1 MEQQKYVPCSGTF
14 QHSIMPMYSGVR
26 VPTTTDHHLTADHA
40 CAHEFHENIAGTK
53 QINDT
58 PFTKI
63 VFPDSK

>member
-1 MEQQKYVPCSGTF
+1 
-14 QHSIMPMYSGVR
+14 MYSGVR